1 MRMKRIT
8 VNGEEIPEAAIAFE
22 LARLTRFYLEH
33 GISEDEIKKSASL
46 LRDRAIDQAI
56 GAKLLLARAAEL
68 DIRVTADD
76 IDAEVAKVVAQLGGT
91 ENYRKALAAQN
102 LDESTFRRELE
113 KGAKVNKLVEQAC
126 SETPD
131 PTEDE
136 IAEFFAA
143 HKSDFNGKTLVDV
156 HDQIRDLLRHQSR
169 GRALDAFVAEL
180 KASAKIER

>member
-1 MRMKRIT
+1 MKRIT
-8 VNGEEIPEAAIAFE
+8 VNGEEIPESAIAFE

-56 GAKLLLARAAEL
+56 GAKLLLARTAEL
-68 DIRVTADD
+68 DIRVTEAD
-76 IDAEVAKVVAQLGGT
+76 IDAEVAKVVAQLGGE

-126 SETPD
+126 SEIPD
-131 PTEDE
+131 PSEDE

-143 HKSDFNGKTLVDV
+143 HRADFGEKTLVDV
-156 HDQIRDLLRHQSR
+156 HDQIRGLLRHQAR